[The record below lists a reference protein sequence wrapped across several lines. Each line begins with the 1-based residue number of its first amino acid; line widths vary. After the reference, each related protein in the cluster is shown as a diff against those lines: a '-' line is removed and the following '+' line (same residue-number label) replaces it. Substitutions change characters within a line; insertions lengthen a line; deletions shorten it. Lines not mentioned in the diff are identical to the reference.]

1 MPEELAI
8 RKTYKL
14 YINGQFPRSE
24 SGRYFNAQDQKG
36 KTLAHLC
43 LASRKDF
50 RDAVVAARSAQKGW
64 STRTAFNRG
73 QILYRIAEM
82 LQGRAQQFIDELA
95 LQEVLPGDAEFQ
107 VHESIDR
114 LVYYAGWCDKYSALF
129 SSVNPVTGSYFNF
142 SVPEPSGVVALI
154 APQHD
159 GLLGLISVLAPCIAG
174 GNTCVALAS
183 QAKPLC
189 AITLAEVLNSSDV
202 PAGVVNILTG
212 SLQEL
217 APFLGNHMDVN
228 AVVCCE
234 AEAALLRQLQELSAE
249 NVKRMIAYETVNW
262 HLPSGASPYF
272 ILDLQEIK
280 TTWHP
285 IENDSAAG
293 GKY

>member
-24 SGRYFNAQDQKG
+24 SGRYFTAQDQKG

-107 VHESIDR
+107 VRESIDR

-202 PAGVVNILTG
+202 PAGVVNLLTG

-234 AEAALLRQLQELSAE
+234 ADAALLRQLQELSAE

-262 HLPSGASPYF
+262 HLPSGAS
-272 ILDLQEIK
+272 
-280 TTWHP
+280 
-285 IENDSAAG
+285 
-293 GKY
+293 